1 MSKLS
6 TEGLATVTTES
17 RLQPVFT
24 SDVLDLVV
32 VGFLEGEVVDKPME
46 R

>member
-6 TEGLATVTTES
+6 TEGLAMLTTES
-17 RLQPVFT
+17 RLQPVFI
-24 SDVLDLVV
+24 SDVLDLD
-32 VGFLEGEVVDKPME
+32 VGFLEGEVVDKPMA

>member
-6 TEGLATVTTES
+6 TEGLAMVTTES

-24 SDVLDLVV
+24 SEVLDLD
-32 VGFLEGEVVDKPME
+32 VGFLEGEVVDKPMA